1 MGDIYNW
8 LTSDKKAP
16 ESHRI
21 QRGSRR
27 RHIDTVLSKKEAGQE
42 LTEDEQ
48 EMLREHEKM
57 LAEERARGT

>member
-21 QRGSRR
+21 QMGSRR

-42 LTEDEQ
+42 LTEE
-48 EMLREHEKM
+48 EERMLSEYEKQ
-57 LAEERARGT
+57 LAEERASGT